1 MSGPH
6 VVSARRGVVAAS
18 LWFALCV
25 PPGVAQVALDRSVNM
40 QAQQTGRML
49 DANPQIGARGQNSFR
64 PGSPLMGG
72 NLSASGLLDRG
83 MSLRS
88 VSPIPDAT
96 AFRAPLGSGA
106 LYEFRRDSVGL
117 TSSPL
122 GSGSL
127 GRPYY
132 DPATTVFNPGIL
144 QGLTGVTLERTAAAA
159 RPLDLR
165 IAPLGDIGVGP
176 VPAPGQRLL
185 AAPEAA
191 ARVPQPWEEAASRAT
206 HSSIF
211 GPTAPPRV
219 PLPSDQA
226 RAWERT
232 TAEEPRAFSQ
242 RPAGAERTTGG
253 PPGPAPPA
261 FSTILRK
268 DLYPRGVLQPAD
280 ASPTAA
286 PPLGVVL
293 PEREPSALGI
303 KPAQPRITDPSV
315 LPGYDLFTD
324 MQLAIALLAD
334 PNAAWFGEMQTAA
347 QQQPELAQQFNKQV
361 LANSAEFVDKMLHTP
376 LQRLA
381 GSGAT
386 ELNDQLLKAEALM
399 DIGHYAE
406 AAERYAAAQQIAQQN
421 PLPPLGKGH
430 ALLASG
436 QYRSAAL
443 AILQA
448 LTLADLKPGVAA
460 ALFRRLDLSA
470 LLGGGEIVDLRR
482 ADLMK
487 QLAQRETPELRF
499 LLGYL
504 EYHTGDH
511 EHGLANLQQA
521 ADNPL
526 AGTLI
531 ARYPE
536 LLAGD
541 EASEPRP

>member
-1 MSGPH
+1 MCGPPA
-6 VVSARRGVVAAS
+6 VTVRLTVVAALLGVMLS
-18 LWFALCV
+18 G
-25 PPGVAQVALDRSVNM
+25 PPGAAQIALDRSVNM

-49 DANPQIGARGQNSFR
+49 DANPQIGARGLNSFR
-64 PGSPLMGG
+64 PVSPLMGG

-88 VSPIPDAT
+88 VSPIPDVT

-117 TSSPL
+117 MSSPL

-127 GRPYY
+127 ARPYY
-132 DPATTVFNPGIL
+132 DPATTVVNPGFL
-144 QGLTGVTLERTAAAA
+144 QGLAGLTPERSAAAA

-165 IAPLGDIGVGP
+165 VSPPSDLGVGP
-176 VPAPGQRLL
+176 VPVPGQRLS
-185 AAPEAA
+185 AAAEPP
-191 ARVPQPWEEAASRAT
+191 ARVPQPWEDAAGRAT
-206 HSSIF
+206 FSSIF

-219 PLPSDQA
+219 PLPPAQA
-226 RAWERT
+226 QSWERAT
-232 TAEEPRAFSQ
+232 PEGQSAAAPGPT
-242 RPAGAERTTGG
+242 GAELGRGG
-253 PPGPAPPA
+253 PPGPTPPA
-261 FSTILRK
+261 YSTILRN
-268 DLYPRGVLQPAD
+268 DLYPRGVMSPAG
-280 ASPTAA
+280 APRAA
-286 PPLGVVL
+286 TPQLGVTFA
-293 PEREPSALGI
+293 EREPSAAAL
-303 KPAQPRITDPSV
+303 KPLKPRITDPSV
-315 LPGYDLFTD
+315 LPGYDVYTD
-324 MQLAIALLAD
+324 MQLAVALLAD

-347 QQQPELAQQFNKQV
+347 EQQPELAQQFNKQV

-376 LQRLA
+376 LQRLS
-381 GSGAT
+381 GSGAS

-406 AAERYAAAQQIAQQN
+406 AAERYAAAQQLAPQN

-448 LTLADLKPGVAA
+448 LTLADRTPGVAA

-470 LLGGGEIVDLRR
+470 LLGGGEVVDLRR
-482 ADLMK
+482 ADLLK

-504 EYHTGDH
+504 EYHTGDD
-511 EHGLANLQQA
+511 EHGLANLRQA
-521 ADNPL
+521 AENPL
-526 AGTLI
+526 AGDLI
-531 ARYPE
+531 ARYPA
-536 LLAGD
+536 LLTGD
-541 EASEPRP
+541 SPAPE